1 MCAVKSRTAGAK
13 RTKATS
19 ATACVRMYR
28 HGLGDC
34 FLLRLPAE
42 RGGTFNILIDC
53 GLISVANDPKTTMKR
68 VVDDIKA
75 TCGERIDLVVM
86 THEHWDHVSGFSS
99 QQMQAEFD
107 DIDIGE
113 VWYAWTEDPDNALGK
128 RLRREREQK
137 LKTLKRA
144 VAALRA
150 SANGSALAAGRIARI
165 ESMLAFFGGDDDIAD
180 GGLGVAGAADA
191 KVGKTRAAFDYLRT
205 RPGVKRHYCYPSSKP
220 LSLSGVS
227 GVRVY
232 VLGPPEDEGRLKR
245 SSPTKAGKEV
255 YEFAADAIADEYLL
269 AAFSRLADPGH
280 SETRD
285 RPFDSMFARQISGGT
300 VSATKNLQKLMETV
314 WDPPE
319 AKWRQI
325 DDEWTDAAEALALN
339 LDNHTNNTCLVL
351 AFELLPSKRVLLFAA
366 DAQVGNWLSWH
377 DLKWRVKEDSGSV
390 EVNALDLLER
400 TCFYKVGHHG
410 SHNATL
416 RALGL
421 EKMTSS
427 ELVAF
432 VPVEKAQALKSG
444 WKQMPFSP
452 LVKRLQEKASGRVV
466 FSDSTLLAPT
476 AEDLNRLSAAERG
489 RFQKC
494 LVTDEDGL
502 YYEYQIDL

>member
-1 MCAVKSRTAGAK
+1 
-13 RTKATS
+13 
-19 ATACVRMYR
+19 
-28 HGLGDC
+28 
-34 FLLRLPAE
+34 
-42 RGGTFNILIDC
+42 
-53 GLISVANDPKTTMKR
+53 
-68 VVDDIKA
+68 
-75 TCGERIDLVVM
+75 
-86 THEHWDHVSGFSS
+86 
-99 QQMQAEFD
+99 
-107 DIDIGE
+107 
-113 VWYAWTEDPDNALGK
+113 
-128 RLRREREQK
+128 LRREREQK

-150 SANGSALAAGRIARI
+150 NANGSALAARRVARI
-165 ESMLAFFGGDDDIAD
+165 ESMLAFFGGDDDIAES
-180 GGLGVAGAADA
+180 GLAVAGGAQ
-191 KVGKTRAAFDYLRT
+191 VGKTRAAFDYLRT

-220 LSLSGVS
+220 LALPGVT

-255 YEFAADAIADEYLL
+255 YEFAAEAIADEHLL
-269 AAFSRLADPGH
+269 AAFARLADPTPTGQ
-280 SETRD
+280 SRD
-285 RPFDSMFARQISGGT
+285 RPFDSMFARQIGGGVEPT
-300 VSATKNLQKLMETV
+300 GDLRKLMTTV
-314 WDPPE
+314 WDAPG
-319 AKWRQI
+319 AQWRKI

-377 DLKWRVKEDSGSV
+377 DLKWRVKEESGNV

-452 LVKRLQEKASGRVV
+452 LVKRLREKASGRVV

-476 AEDLNRLSAAERG
+476 AEDLSKLSAADRA
-489 RFQKC
+489 RFEKC
-494 LVTDEDGL
+494 LITDAGGL
-502 YYEYQIDL
+502 YYEYRIEL